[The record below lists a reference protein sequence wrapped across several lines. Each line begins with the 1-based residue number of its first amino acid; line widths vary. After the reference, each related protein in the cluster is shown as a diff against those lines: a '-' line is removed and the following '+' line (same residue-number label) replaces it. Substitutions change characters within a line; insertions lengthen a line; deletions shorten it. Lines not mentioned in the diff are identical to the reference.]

1 VLIYWHNC
9 TPKYIGKIMSD
20 NTELNDAIREL
31 IEVLRS
37 TSGSTPGL
45 NEATQS
51 VARNFKGLSG
61 ESTALTVLIKKE
73 REEKERQLKIEADLQ
88 NAQTKAVDS
97 FKKLGSAF
105 INGEAGFAKFGSSMS
120 AAGDAI
126 WDATKNFGPLGI
138 AVGAAAKAAT
148 ALAAASLEQTDALL
162 KASDA
167 ISKMG
172 AVNKFSTETLYNF
185 AHGAS
190 LTSKEID
197 KLIKPMQNMQGG
209 LTRLGS
215 TASDGVEKF
224 AKMVNVS
231 ADVRNEFQRMG
242 MNNEE
247 RIQAQADFIT
257 QMERTGVVLSG
268 RLKTERGLQ
277 EASLEYTRN
286 LIVLAELSGQD
297 KKTLEARNEEAK
309 NNISYLIQER
319 EWKKKEQA
327 ATTQVD
333 KDRIEAEKKATQALI
348 ADIARS
354 GPNGPKIAAELMM
367 QKMTG
372 KVSLTLGQL
381 GVDGQKYLDQ
391 VKEGK
396 YVVGSFNDAYQKA
409 TDTAIDQRGTALIL
423 NDDYAK
429 SLGLTTDQVK
439 ELNKFLGVN
448 QTEEAKAA
456 QARIEANKLNKDGA
470 VVEDTAQKVRNAL
483 TRAEELAKLKVDDLV
498 KAFNPL
504 LGDLTMLKVA
514 TVGLTVAAGAA
525 AVALASIAGKAGLEK
540 LGGGT
545 AGGGLPAGKG
555 GKIIGGA
562 AKGLG
567 ALGALTTGYEV
578 GTNIVNPALNW
589 IAEKTTGV
597 EGATLGTALYDMMN
611 PSKGPSATESTP
623 LPTPKAKSSTSP
635 TESTAGGT
643 VIGSL
648 PSGSVQGLLDFIA
661 SKESMGDYNILVG
674 GKRANLT
681 NMTVQEVL
689 QLQNQ
694 MKRGGFESTAVGKY
708 QIIQSTLLGNMQKAG
723 VALTDKFDQSTQ
735 DKLGLALLKGRGLEQ
750 YLAKKISPEK
760 FADQISMEWAAMPYH
775 TGASYYDKVGSNK
788 SLVSRQ
794 AFVSALPQAREGGIF
809 SGSNMG
815 FPVELH
821 GNELV
826 APLDPNSILAKML
839 TASPSEAAAM
849 MPNTGSSGVSD
860 EMISAMINK
869 FDMMINYL
877 SEGVDIQQKILRQS

>member
-1 VLIYWHNC
+1 
-9 TPKYIGKIMSD
+9 MADS

-215 TASDGVEKF
+215 TASDGIEKF

-247 RIQAQADFIT
+247 RIQAQADFVT

-268 RLKTERGLQ
+268 RLKTEKGLQ

-286 LIVLAELSGQD
+286 LMVLAELSGQD

-309 NNISYLIQER
+309 NNMAYLIQER
-319 EWKKKEQA
+319 EWKKREQA
-327 ATTQVD
+327 ATTQVE

-367 QKMTG
+367 QKMSG
-372 KVSLTLGQL
+372 KVSLSFAQIGQ
-381 GVDGQKYLDQ
+381 DAQKYIDQ
-391 VKEGK
+391 MKNGT
-396 YVVGSFNDAYQKA
+396 YVLGSYNDENQKL
-409 TDTAIDQRGTALIL
+409 TDAAIEQRGTALIL

-429 SLGLTTDQVK
+429 SQGLATEQVK
-439 ELNKFLGVN
+439 ALNKTMGVN
-448 QTEEAKAA
+448 QVEEAKTA

-470 VVEDTAQKVRNAL
+470 VVEDTAQKARNAL

-525 AVALASIAGKAGLEK
+525 AAALASIAGKAGLEK
-540 LGGGT
+540 LGGG
-545 AGGGLPAGKG
+545 AAGGGGLPAGKG
-555 GKIIGGA
+555 GKLIGGA

-567 ALGALTTGYEV
+567 VLGAATTGYEI

-589 IAEKTTGV
+589 MAEKATGV
-597 EGATLGTALYDMMN
+597 EGATLGTALYDMIN

-623 LPTPKAKSSTSP
+623 LPTPKAKSSTSCH
-635 TESTAGGT
+635 
-643 VIGSL
+643 
-648 PSGSVQGLLDFIA
+648 
-661 SKESMGDYNILVG
+661 
-674 GKRANLT
+674 
-681 NMTVQEVL
+681 
-689 QLQNQ
+689 
-694 MKRGGFESTAVGKY
+694 
-708 QIIQSTLLGNMQKAG
+708 
-723 VALTDKFDQSTQ
+723 
-735 DKLGLALLKGRGLEQ
+735 KL
-750 YLAKKISPEK
+750 EK
-760 FADQISMEWAAMPYH
+760 VVYSQDQIWDS
-775 TGASYYDKVGSNK
+775 
-788 SLVSRQ
+788 Q
-794 AFVSALPQAREGGIF
+794 
-809 SGSNMG
+809 
-815 FPVELH
+815 
-821 GNELV
+821 
-826 APLDPNSILAKML
+826 
-839 TASPSEAAAM
+839 
-849 MPNTGSSGVSD
+849 
-860 EMISAMINK
+860 
-869 FDMMINYL
+869 
-877 SEGVDIQQKILRQS
+877 